1 MSARQHATKL
11 ETRLRGQRIFR
22 MRLRGLT
29 IEEIANQEKLSDRM
43 VYWYLQQY
51 QRVIDR
57 RTRNLTVSLIAGILV
72 ANLEER
78 TRQLWALLLGAGVPG
93 EKLTSLR
100 QLMDEDEQVVKL
112 MQSLGLVHKEA
123 DRVELTVFMQE
134 LMDAVKEV
142 IPDVRTLN
150 RLAKRLNQRAA
161 SLGGWDAARGEAPGS
176 PAGRQPVH

>member
-1 MSARQHATKL
+1 MSVRQHATKL
-11 ETRLRGQRIFR
+11 ETRLKGQRIFR

-29 IEEIANQEKLSDRM
+29 AEEIANQEKLSVRM

-51 QRVIDR
+51 QRVIDHKV
-57 RTRNLTVSLIAGILV
+57 RNLTVSLIAGALLG
-72 ANLEER
+72 NLEER
-78 TRQLWALLLGAGVPG
+78 TRQLWAILLGGGTPG

-134 LMDAVKEV
+134 LMDAV
-142 IPDVRTLN
+142 
-150 RLAKRLNQRAA
+150 
-161 SLGGWDAARGEAPGS
+161 
-176 PAGRQPVH
+176 